1 MLDGGDVVVRN
12 VLAGGVDDETIFV
25 DVGTTLH
32 IIQRGKEEHTDLFFW
47 KNEKEHTDLRER
59 VKEKQ

>member
-1 MLDGGDVVVRN
+1 MVVRN
-12 VLAGGVDDETIFV
+12 VLLGGVDDETIFV

-47 KNEKEHTDLRER
+47 KKENEHMDFRER
-59 VKEKQ
+59 VKEKVF